1 MAFRHFLMAFR
12 PKQNVVVAIYG
23 VSPLTFGVSSETNE
37 VVAFYGVS
45 PLSYGVSPETDV
57 VVAIYGVSPLT
68 FGVSSE
74 TNEVVAIYGVSPLS
88 YGVSPETYVV
98 EIIYLLRYAVYFLR
112 FAQNIRSKNHL
123 LIALRQLPSAFRP
136 KHT

>member
-1 MAFRHFLMAFR
+1 MAFRHFLVAFR

-23 VSPLTFGVSSETNE
+23 VSPLTFGVSSETN
-37 VVAFYGVS
+37 
-45 PLSYGVSPETDV
+45 V
-57 VVAIYGVSPLT
+57 VVAIYGVSPLSY
-68 FGVSSE
+68 GDSPE
-74 TNEVVAIYGVSPLS
+74 TDVVVAFYGVSPLS